1 MKRKQAEELLRKP
14 IESMSLEQ
22 LQAHKVK
29 LVDAWRESR
38 AEHGMEQALRDG
50 YYAIVLDGFV
60 DPFPAPKNIWLTRN
74 LADRM
79 DEVYAREAELLASP

>member
-1 MKRKQAEELLRKP
+1 MTRKKAEALLREP

-29 LVDAWRESR
+29 LVDAWRESK

-60 DPFPAPKNIWLTRN
+60 DPFPAPVNIWLTRN
-74 LADRM
+74 LGDRM

>member
-1 MKRKQAEELLRKP
+1 MTREKAEALLREP
-14 IESMSLEQ
+14 IEPMSLEQ

-29 LVDAWRESR
+29 LVDAWRESK

-50 YYAIVLDGFV
+50 YYAVVLDSFV
-60 DPFPAPKNIWLTRN
+60 DPFPVPVNIWLTRN
-74 LADRM
+74 LGDRM

>member
-1 MKRKQAEELLRKP
+1 MKRSKAEELLRKP
-14 IESMSLEQ
+14 IDRMGLEE

-50 YYAIVLDGFV
+50 YYAVVFDGFV
-60 DPFPAPKNIWLTRN
+60 DPFPAPVNIWLTKN
-74 LADRM
+74 LEYRM
-79 DEVYAREAELLASP
+79 DEVYAREEELLASP

>member
-1 MKRKQAEELLRKP
+1 MKRSKAEELLRKP
-14 IESMSLEQ
+14 IDRMTLEEI
-22 LQAHKVK
+22 QAHKVR

-50 YYAIVLDGFV
+50 YYAVVIDSFV
-60 DPFPAPKNIWLTRN
+60 DPFPAPTNIWLTKN
-74 LADRM
+74 LESRL